1 MGPSIL
7 STLYLRLLHHFV
19 QLIFLPSANE
29 VCEGYVFTRVC
40 HSVQLG
46 GGGGAL
52 GPDPGGRLGGLAG
65 GVSRPI
71 PRGVV
76 GGPGRKGGLGPGPGG
91 CPGPGLGVVCVSQH
105 ALRQT
110 SPPQTAT
117 AAGGTHP
124 TGMHSCLEL
133 NQ

>member
-40 HSVQLG
+40 HSVHG
-46 GGGGAL
+46 GWGVPRPRPRGEVGGSGW
-52 GPDPGGRLGGLAG
+52 

-71 PRGVV
+71 PRGEV
-76 GGPGRKGGLGPGPGG
+76 GGLAGEG
-91 CPGPGLGVVCVSQH
+91 CPGPYPGVW
-105 ALRQT
+105 
-110 SPPQTAT
+110 
-117 AAGGTHP
+117 
-124 TGMHSCLEL
+124 
-133 NQ
+133 